1 MLFFVS
7 LSNSV
12 YFTAI
17 SPASLVDVMV
27 VVVVDDD
34 DDDDDDSVAG
44 ASALDSVSVSVVVPT
59 MVGDSTVF
67 ICVDDDDVDDDFED
81 PAGDILP
88 SGEVPNCNKPVLVA
102 NPPRIWTATKPM
114 TVNTTNVV
122 HAAYLPVDGLLL
134 LLLLACCFSFLST
147 SSKPVLSVAADMIR
161 MMNNDER

>member
-1 MLFFVS
+1 M
-7 LSNSV
+7 
-12 YFTAI
+12 AI

-102 NPPRIWTATKPM
+102 NPPRICTATKPI
-114 TVNTTNVV
+114 TVKTANVV

-134 LLLLACCFSFLST
+134 LLLACCLSFLST
-147 SSKPVLSVAADMIR
+147 SSKPVLSEGADM
-161 MMNNDER
+161 MEFNGEDELNTKDDLGLNMFSVY